1 VAKSKPAKASKGKGK
16 GKDKGKDKGEVI
28 SARAIIAPYLCFVG
42 LLVVL
47 ATTGLWVVD
56 GAQTMRT
63 LYGALGNTQKE
74 LDGLW
79 EENSRLQLELSTL
92 SSLQTIEEVAQNDLD
107 MFFPSQFEQVA
118 Q

>member
-1 VAKSKPAKASKGKGK
+1 VKVAKNKPAKARKGKGK
-16 GKDKGKDKGEVI
+16 GKGKGYGEVI
-28 SARAIIAPYLCFVG
+28 RARAVIAPYLCFVG

-47 ATTGLWVVD
+47 VATGLQVVD

-79 EENSRLQLELSTL
+79 EENSRLQLERSTL

-107 MFFPSQFEQVA
+107 MLFPSQFEQVA